1 MNCWIIS
8 TLFIHWESQIVLL
21 HGFCSIP
28 DSQLHFG
35 MNNRCELWV
44 FGILYFLNL
53 TKLFL
58 TRKFDEI
65 PRVISRQRSHG
76 ALTRYSVQDKGLLR
90 LGPGCGNADSW
101 ELITD
106 RGAKQELM
114 SLFTVNYGSSQHK
127 YKRFNLREAPLH
139 ALSSMPSQRNPS
151 HPTQQRF
158 F

>member
-21 HGFCSIP
+21 HSFCFIP
-28 DSQLHFG
+28 DSQLHLG

-76 ALTRYSVQDKGLLR
+76 ALTRYSVWDKGLLR
-90 LGPGCGNADSW
+90 LEPGCGNHDPRIFHNHGEGTYYTRAFW
-101 ELITD
+101 WKCIL
-106 RGAKQELM
+106 
-114 SLFTVNYGSSQHK
+114 
-127 YKRFNLREAPLH
+127 
-139 ALSSMPSQRNPS
+139 ALSHLRIYWDTVLNRPAKILRDRNWW
-151 HPTQQRF
+151 F
-158 F
+158 G